1 MILEVAQKCKKTA
14 TVFLLFSLLNIIT
27 FIPGS
32 HLPDAELVE
41 AGTPIHALAGEEEE
55 AGLYT
60 VLEFILED
68 IVGVKDGLPEG
79 DKPELGDQ
87 YISAKLRNTC
97 SYFAALL
104 ANPTEPEL
112 RQQPLLARQ
121 SFNFTGAEHL
131 PHLQHHNFVFR
142 LTPF

>member
-1 MILEVAQKCKKTA
+1 MILKVAQKCKKA
-14 TVFLLFSLLNIIT
+14 AAGFLLFSLLNIIT

-41 AGTPIHALAGEEEE
+41 SGYVSDTTGCDEEEV
-55 AGLYT
+55 GLTT

-68 IVGVKDGLPEG
+68 IVGLEDPIPDSE
-79 DKPELGDQ
+79 KPEVRDH
-87 YISAKLRNTC
+87 YVVVKSRTAC
-97 SYFAALL
+97 SYLPSLVPNFI
-104 ANPTEPEL
+104 EPEL

-121 SFNFTGAEHL
+121 TFNFTGAENL